1 MSLAVE
7 ELADR
12 IRAHF
17 ASRLNIREQRMF
29 GGIAFMRDGN
39 MLVGPMKDGGLL
51 VRVGK
56 DAYDKALALPGA
68 GPMSMGDRTMSGFVI
83 VSGDAIEDDE
93 SLAEWIARAEAFVAT
108 LPPK

>member
-1 MSLAVE
+1 MSLALE

-12 IRAHF
+12 IRA
-17 ASRLNIREQRMF
+17 ALRPGEVVREQRMF

-39 MLVGPMKDGGLL
+39 MLVCPLKDGSLM

-56 DAYDKALALPGA
+56 EGMSAALAQPGA
-68 GPMSMGDRTMSGFVI
+68 GTMTMQGRTMAGFVL
-83 VSGDAIEDDE
+83 VTGDAIEDDE
-93 SLAEWIARAEAFVAT
+93 VLVGWIDRARDFVRT